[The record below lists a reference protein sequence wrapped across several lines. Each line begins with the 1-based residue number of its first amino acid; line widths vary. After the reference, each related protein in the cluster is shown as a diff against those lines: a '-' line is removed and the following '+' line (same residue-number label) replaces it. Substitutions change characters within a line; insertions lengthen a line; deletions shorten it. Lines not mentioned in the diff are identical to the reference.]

1 MLFTCSR
8 IHGSFNAQNI
18 ESAALVA
25 TEKLRIQQGFS
36 KLQIT
41 SAPVNGQWCSISA
54 TGTTSKEVMRG
65 GELVEVEETEKLQF
79 MVRPFSHIS

>member
-8 IHGSFNAQNI
+8 IHGSFNAPNI
-18 ESAALVA
+18 NDAVFISL
-25 TEKLRIQQGFS
+25 EKLRVQEGLDTL
-36 KLQIT
+36 KIT
-41 SAPVNGQWCSISA
+41 SAPVNDQWCAVSA